1 MKFWSYKIYETR
13 NVIIFNLNKI
23 SDLEV
28 KVMLKQVTM
37 DIWH

>member
-13 NVIIFNLNKI
+13 NVIIFNLTKI

>member
-1 MKFWSYKIYETR
+1 MKFWYYKIYGTR

-23 SDLEV
+23 SDLGV